1 MRLANRHRRIS
12 QLRDESGFGLIE
24 VVVSA
29 LLVVLVASGVYLGLD
44 GASATSGINKRRS
57 VSSGLAQQDQDRM
70 RSMTVNG
77 LSNYRDTRRVTVA
90 SIEYTIESHASWVT
104 DSTGSASCTSGAAGA
119 NYLGIA
125 STVTWPTMTV
135 PPVTVESIVAPPVG
149 SFTSDQGSIAVQV
162 RDRNG
167 AGVPGVA
174 VSLAGARS
182 YTDVTNAQGCVL
194 WGYLPVGNYTVD
206 VTKTGYVDPQGA
218 QNPTK
223 PVGVVGAA
231 TNTLAFD
238 YDLGGRIQADY
249 ETWSGSAVVPANG
262 TEFTAVNSHLTV
274 PLPPFGDGAL
284 HASFTSGLVF
294 PFTDPYGVYAGNCA
308 GADPLANGQ
317 PAALVQVTPG
327 ATVAVGVRQP
337 PINLRVVNGAL
348 PVVNA
353 DVKLTGTGAG
363 CGALPARRTDATGY
377 LAFRTY
383 PYGTYGV
390 CAQASVG
397 GITRAQTVTRTA
409 ATTLANTDPNGV
421 PPGNAVTYDMATA
434 PAGTC
439 P

>member
-1 MRLANRHRRIS
+1 VNAANRTRRLAPLS
-12 QLRDESGFGLIE
+12 DESGFGLIE
-24 VVVSA
+24 VLVSA

-44 GASATSGINKRRS
+44 AASATSGINKRRS
-57 VSSGLAQQDQDRM
+57 VSSELAQQDQDRM
-70 RSMTVNG
+70 RSMTVND
-77 LSNYRDTRRVTVA
+77 LSNYRDTRTATVA
-90 SIEYTIESHASWVT
+90 SIDYTIDSRASWVT

-119 NYLGIA
+119 NYLNIT

-167 AGVPGVA
+167 AGVPGVT
-174 VSLAGARS
+174 VSLSGARN

-194 WGYLPVGNYTVD
+194 WGYLPAGNYDVD
-206 VTKTGYVDPQGA
+206 VAKTGYVDPQGV
-218 QNPTK
+218 QQPTK

-231 TNTLAFD
+231 TNTVAFD

-249 ETWSGSAVVPANG
+249 ESWSGGAPVPANG
-262 TEFTAVNSHLTV
+262 TEFTAVSSHLTV
-274 PLPPFGDGAL
+274 PLSPFGDGAP

-317 PAALVQVTPG
+317 PAALAQVNPG
-327 ATVAVGVRQP
+327 ATVVVAVREP
-337 PINLRVVNGAL
+337 PVNLRVMNGAL
-348 PVVNA
+348 PVANA
-353 DVKLTGTGAG
+353 TVKLTGTGSG
-363 CGALPARRTDATGY
+363 CGALPPRTTAANGY
-377 LAFRTY
+377 LVDPAY
-383 PYGTYGV
+383 PYGTYSACV
-390 CAQASVG
+390 QAAG
-397 GITRAQTVTRTA
+397 RAQTVTLTS
-409 ATTLANTDPNGV
+409 ATTLANTSPTGI
-421 PPGNAVTYDMATA
+421 PAGIAATFDMTTA